1 MTFRIYILCSLFCT
15 ILCSNCDYKGTTYR
29 PEETWVAEDRCNIC
43 TCRSDGT
50 ISCETKQCS
59 PVKCHDN
66 GRDYNIGESFLS
78 SDGCNECVCTVN
90 GAACTKISCGGAG
103 VVNIHIPRCSYHGR
117 IYTVGD
123 SFMSVDGCN
132 RCICTEKQVE
142 ICTKMYCAPSTLAPL
157 ETTKAPTCNYNGKIY
172 AYLAQFNSSDGCN
185 TCTCTANEQF
195 ACTQMAC
202 LPPTTLRP
210 TTAVE
215 TTPVSTTTQ
224 TSSIVTPV
232 STTPLSTCTY
242 NGRIY
247 NAGDQ
252 FKADDGCNRCTCG
265 GNTRIICTLMAC
277 PPKTTKMQTSL
288 ESSTPVKTTVVPVTK
303 NAVSSLPTTLPSVT
317 SQTTMNIETTT
328 VHKCNYNGRV
338 YDYGMS
344 FKDDD
349 GCNICI
355 CGKNEIICSLMICP
369 KSTTKIPTTVQVK
382 STLSPSNAPLIQVT
396 TPKKCNSN
404 GRDYDVGVSFKAD
417 DGCNT
422 CSCTEMGV
430 VVCTLMLCPPTTVQ
444 ANNIESTVVSNKVTC
459 IYNGQ
464 VYNVGES
471 FKNTDGCNTCRCI
484 ADGGIACTKMLCI
497 LVSTTKLSST
507 QPTTQT
513 ITAKTQSTRK
523 CNYNGHIY
531 NVGDS
536 FKATDGCNTCRCTGE
551 QEIGCTKIYCPPTST
566 QRAITDDTTST
577 IDTTNN
583 SEPITSI
590 NHLKATMNKY

>member
-1 MTFRIYILCSLFCT
+1 MQ
-15 ILCSNCDYKGTTYR
+15 LCSNCDYKGTTYR

-43 TCRSDGT
+43 TCRPDGT

-224 TSSIVTPV
+224 TSSIVTAA
-232 STTPLSTCTY
+232 STTPLPTCAY
-242 NGRIY
+242 NGRTY

-288 ESSTPVKTTVVPVTK
+288 GSSTPVKTTMNPGTK
-303 NAVSSLPTTLPSVT
+303 NAVSSLPTTLSLETTQTT
-317 SQTTMNIETTT
+317 SPAQTTMNVETTT
-328 VHKCNYNGRV
+328 IHKCNYNGRV

-369 KSTTKIPTTVQVK
+369 KSTTVPVK
-382 STLSPSNAPLIQVT
+382 STLSPSSSSMIRVT
-396 TPKKCNSN
+396 TPKQCNSN

-444 ANNIESTVVSNKVTC
+444 ANNIASTVVSKKVTC